1 MSYVWIRCLF
11 NLLNSFILWVKSLDA
26 SRWQKMKQAR
36 PQKETKT
43 NFLAHG
49 SLLSSDWLSGSF
61 WHASATKNPTV
72 HLITARPES
81 IFNGRQQR
89 KRDRGWREEGS
100 KAEREG
106 TAVAM
111 ECGKSTK
118 WWQWRICSSSTL
130 LFKGLFPFHF
140 TGSHFTSKNLCV
152 FGECVGEF
160 CVCGVNASRSAW
172 RRGCAGQAC

>member
-1 MSYVWIRCLF
+1 MQVGGKRWNKPDHRKRPKLTSWHTGHCCPLTG
-11 NLLNSFILWVKSLDA
+11 WVGVSDTL
-26 SRWQKMKQAR
+26 Q
-36 PQKETKT
+36 PQ
-43 NFLAHG
+43 
-49 SLLSSDWLSGSF
+49 
-61 WHASATKNPTV
+61 NPTV